1 MQDEQQNIQYYSRF
15 LIRLAWTVEVIA
27 VFIGFTIS
35 ILMSVSAFNSVSSY
49 ENVSFI
55 DSSSAVLIAGL
66 PFLLVAAV
74 ELCKIPLVFAFMA
87 TKSLWWRSIFL
98 FFVFFLCLIT
108 FETMLNGFERN
119 FSNLSRAID
128 NRKNEILNVDT
139 QIELLE
145 KRRAHVQKFTEEE
158 LVAEVAAEDAQAQ
171 QVLNDNM
178 ARIESS
184 KNQQLAA
191 INANFEPKLKQEIA
205 ELMAVRDGYYK
216 DWNEEKVL
224 IEERFTST
232 VVSNVSG
239 SKEERDRLL
248 AELESLK
255 AEMKREMDDAS
266 FLTEAS
272 VEKKYRQLIKDKEQM
287 LATITTGYLGGGA
300 LEKQSLMEDQLRQ
313 QIEFVNGKY
322 DRRIK
327 DINERIDEKKAEIQS
342 RYNQNAKLRN
352 NIVAKAR
359 SEQKEFMNLH
369 ESSLAE
375 IAEYE
380 AGKRVEL
387 ERISQQVFKFDEEI
401 FKLRNEQRLLNTQ
414 INHLIN
420 QNQVYRIAMYAT
432 GKENANEVSRSTVGL
447 VALIWFGSLALIAA
461 VTGVMLAL
469 ASFYLRR
476 ELRRLIAEKGATAVV
491 SETAVD
497 AADTAGVSG
506 QA

>member
-1 MQDEQQNIQYYSRF
+1 MQDEQQNIKYYSTF

-27 VFIGFTIS
+27 VLIGFTIS
-35 ILMSVSAFNSVSSY
+35 ILMSVSAFNSISTF
-49 ENVSFI
+49 ENISFI
-55 DSSSAVLIAGL
+55 DSASAIVIAGL

-87 TKSLWWRSIFL
+87 TRNLWWRSIFL
-98 FFVFFLCLIT
+98 FFVFFLCIIT

-139 QIELLE
+139 EIELLE

-158 LVAEVAAEDAQAQ
+158 LMAEIAQEDEQSQ
-171 QVLNDNM
+171 LVLDENL
-178 ARIESS
+178 ARIEAS
-184 KNQQLAA
+184 KNQQLTS

-205 ELMAVRDGYYK
+205 ELMTIRDGYYK

-239 SKEERDRLL
+239 SKDERERLL
-248 AELESLK
+248 AELEALK

-272 VEKKYRQLIKDKEQM
+272 VERKYRQLIREKEQM

-300 LEKQSLMEDQLRQ
+300 LEKQSLMENQLRQ
-313 QIEFVNGKY
+313 QIEFVNSKY

-342 RYNQNAKLRN
+342 RYNQNARLRN
-352 NIVAKAR
+352 SIVAKAR
-359 SEQKEFMNLH
+359 TEQNQFIGMREDN
-369 ESSLAE
+369 LAE
-375 IAEYE
+375 LAEYE
-380 AGKRVEL
+380 ATKRNEL
-387 ERISQQVFKFDEEI
+387 ERISQQVFGFEEQI

-420 QNQVYRIAMYAT
+420 QNQVYRIAMYVT
-432 GKENANEVSRSTVGL
+432 GKDNAAEVGRSTVGI
-447 VALIWFGSLALIAA
+447 VALVWFGSLALIAA

-469 ASFYLRR
+469 ASFYLKR
-476 ELRRLIAEKGATAVV
+476 EARNLAKEEVKPS
-491 SETAVD
+491 SEQVNSESDEVAPST
-497 AADTAGVSG
+497 TS
-506 QA
+506 